1 VRRLVGALV
10 SLFAGACLG
19 DVMLRHAHPY
29 APVVP
34 AVVTAGV
41 ILVASVVLKP
51 TAQPRLGMAARA
63 TVRSE

>member
-1 VRRLVGALV
+1 
-10 SLFAGACLG
+10 
-19 DVMLRHAHPY
+19 MLRHAHPY